1 MERPIKRRIKRKKK
15 VESDLFNVE
24 DIAIEAAK
32 KASEEAEKAVA
43 SIPKIKKKRRT
54 KKEKAEA
61 VMMGGEDKPSTKKT
75 RRTKKQMAEVRKTA
89 KPKKTRR
96 TKKQMAEAKAS
107 APAKE
112 VKKRRTKKE
121 KKEAETMG
129 GEDTLMLAKPAKK
142 TRAKKGEPKKPRK
155 SRAGIRRPEDVARI
169 RSKKELPELVSGAEA
184 DFMEAVKILSIPMS
198 EIPNLDGY
206 KQRLLDAYG
215 KNSLKWKTLDI
226 YALRFKS
233 PAKWDE
239 ALGKLNMY
247 DVYRFQGQFIEGEG
261 PEEDRKFLPNLL
273 VGRTNRT
280 TITKL
285 FINDEGEVDDMM
297 KDELVRTLPY
307 SSGTFGRD
315 ARVLDQTAQSQDDTF
330 TSVVVMTQPLI
341 PLAGG
346 VIGLEYFAQ
355 SPLPMGYATYYR
367 TDPENKPEVAKSG
380 KDITIKRNR
389 LGRSR
394 DLPVRKQSYWGGY
407 WKKLK
412 ERKPDLPEPWEVAQQ
427 RQIEQAGL
435 IVIQP
440 QYNKVLVKRRAW
452 VQLVDGD
459 AGQIIIDM
467 LDAWDTVGDND
478 YRRVPME
485 RLRELEADY

>member
-1 MERPIKRRIKRKKK
+1 
-15 VESDLFNVE
+15 
-24 DIAIEAAK
+24 
-32 KASEEAEKAVA
+32 
-43 SIPKIKKKRRT
+43 
-54 KKEKAEA
+54 
-61 VMMGGEDKPSTKKT
+61 
-75 RRTKKQMAEVRKTA
+75 
-89 KPKKTRR
+89 
-96 TKKQMAEAKAS
+96 
-107 APAKE
+107 
-112 VKKRRTKKE
+112 
-121 KKEAETMG
+121 
-129 GEDTLMLAKPAKK
+129 
-142 TRAKKGEPKKPRK
+142 
-155 SRAGIRRPEDVARI
+155 
-169 RSKKELPELVSGAEA
+169 
-184 DFMEAVKILSIPMS
+184 
-198 EIPNLDGY
+198 
-206 KQRLLDAYG
+206 
-215 KNSLKWKTLDI
+215 
-226 YALRFKS
+226 
-233 PAKWDE
+233 
-239 ALGKLNMY
+239 
-247 DVYRFQGQFIEGEG
+247 
-261 PEEDRKFLPNLL
+261 
-273 VGRTNRT
+273 
-280 TITKL
+280 
-285 FINDEGEVDDMM
+285 MM

-330 TSVVVMTQPLI
+330 TSVEVMTQPLI